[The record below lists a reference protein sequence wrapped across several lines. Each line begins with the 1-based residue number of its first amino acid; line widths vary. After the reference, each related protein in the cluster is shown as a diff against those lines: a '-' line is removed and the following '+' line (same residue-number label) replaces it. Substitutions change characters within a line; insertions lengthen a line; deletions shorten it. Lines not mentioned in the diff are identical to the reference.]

1 MIISSVKQLFYTGC
15 CVCVCVCLCVCLCT
29 QRPLTCLS
37 YDIFGGLNCVLSIMT
52 AKIEKLNHRDLYGVG
67 AFSFTVFLA
76 LKNNILLEKKTKTV
90 SNYYIRNW
98 Y

>member
-1 MIISSVKQLFYTGC
+1 MIMSSVKQLFYTGC
-15 CVCVCVCLCVCLCT
+15 CVCVCVCLCT

-37 YDIFGGLNCVLSIMT
+37 YDIFGGLNYVLSIMT

-76 LKNNILLEKKTKTV
+76 LKNNILLEKTKTV
-90 SNYYIRNW
+90 SNYYILNW